1 MDFLK
6 NITEG
11 KAFVR
16 TEKGLVGVG
25 AGECIEKA
33 KVLDVQALL
42 ATKIF
47 IESDGTEP
55 EKEVADPE
63 KSEDEKEVAEPE
75 KEVADPEKSEDEKEV
90 AEPEKE
96 VAEVKAPVAKPKAQ
110 APKCAKKINK
120 PALD

>member
-75 KEVADPEKSEDEKEV
+75 KEVA
-90 AEPEKE
+90 
-96 VAEVKAPVAKPKAQ
+96 EVKAPVAKPKAQ

>member
-33 KVLDVQALL
+33 KVLDVQSLL

-47 IESDGTEP
+47 VES
-55 EKEVADPE
+55 EVAEPE
-63 KSEDEKEVAEPE
+63 KSEDEKEVE
-75 KEVADPEKSEDEKEV
+75 EVE
-90 AEPEKE
+90 
-96 VAEVKAPVAKPKAQ
+96 EVKTPVAKPKAQ

>member
-33 KVLDVQALL
+33 KVLDIQALL

-47 IESDGTEP
+47 IESDDSTP
-55 EKEVADPE
+55 EKSEDEKEPE
-63 KSEDEKEVAEPE
+63 KSEDEKEV
-75 KEVADPEKSEDEKEV
+75 KV
-90 AEPEKE
+90 
-96 VAEVKAPVAKPKAQ
+96 PVAKPKAQ

>member
-33 KVLDVQALL
+33 KVLDIQALL

-47 IESDGTEP
+47 IESDGTT
-55 EKEVADPE
+55 PE
-63 KSEDEKEVAEPE
+63 KSEDEK
-75 KEVADPEKSEDEKEV
+75 
-90 AEPEKE
+90 
-96 VAEVKAPVAKPKAQ
+96 EVKAPVAKPKAQ

>member
-33 KVLDVQALL
+33 KVLDVQSLL

-47 IESDGTEP
+47 VESDGTE
-55 EKEVADPE
+55 PE

-75 KEVADPEKSEDEKEV
+75 KS
-90 AEPEKE
+90 
-96 VAEVKAPVAKPKAQ
+96 VAKPKAQ

>member
-33 KVLDVQALL
+33 KALDIQALL

-47 IESDGTEP
+47 IESDGTT
-55 EKEVADPE
+55 PE

-75 KEVADPEKSEDEKEV
+75 KSEDEKEV
-90 AEPEKE
+90 
-96 VAEVKAPVAKPKAQ
+96 KAPAAKPKAQ